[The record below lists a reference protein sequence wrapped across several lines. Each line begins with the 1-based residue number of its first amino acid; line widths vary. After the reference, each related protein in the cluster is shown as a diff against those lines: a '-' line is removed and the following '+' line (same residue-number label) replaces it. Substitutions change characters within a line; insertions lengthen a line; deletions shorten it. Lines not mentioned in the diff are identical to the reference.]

1 MQSYDHYKSSGV
13 STMTIYKNNLEHI
26 LEELNRIDTIIRLYY
41 EKSKADHIES
51 SQGFQGLYISEDEIN
66 AILQTPSFESKAY
79 ARSPREHEKIEK
91 ITREINTKK
100 AESIKQG
107 TGLRLHILSELFHL
121 QPFEIDALL
130 VCLAPELDMRYEK
143 LYSYFQN
150 DVTRKRPSVD
160 LVIKLLCYSTEERLW
175 ARDIFSQDA
184 TLIKNRLVYLI
195 GEEQVPLLSKFLK
208 VDDRIINFLLGENA
222 IDQRIRNFSAIIK
235 PQKSFQDL
243 ILPEDTI
250 TTFKNLIN
258 NHSIIKI
265 PMFFFYGPY
274 GSGKKTAA
282 EAICNELGMSML
294 VVNSKALMKDQA
306 LETIKP
312 VLREA
317 LLQNSSMYFEG
328 FDGLLKEE
336 NMGVT
341 GLLMELDH
349 FPNLIFLSGEQYWEP
364 AGVLKNHSFISQA
377 FPLPSLMLRKRLW
390 ESMLDGDAPDDADI
404 GALAGKFNF
413 SGGQIKDA
421 ISTARNV
428 LIAKN
433 PGNSKLSMEVLNM
446 GCKAQSNRN
455 LVAFARKIEP
465 HYTWEDIVLP
475 DDIKKQLKEISGYI
489 KYRGIVYTDWGFD
502 KKFSLG
508 KGLNA
513 LFSGPSGTGKTMSAE
528 IIARDAG
535 LDLYKIDLSNVV
547 SKYIGETEKNLSKIF
562 KEAET
567 SNAILFFDE
576 ADALFGKR
584 SEVKDAH
591 DRYANIETGYL
602 LQKMEEYEGVV
613 ILATNLSK
621 NIDDAFLRRLH
632 FVIDFPFPDENQRKL
647 IWSGIF
653 PEGAPRAGDIDY
665 KFFAERLKLAGGNIK
680 NIALSSAFYAA
691 EESCAIGMHHLM
703 RAAKKEYQKIG
714 KPFLKE
720 EFQPYYKMIEED
732 GK

>member
-1 MQSYDHYKSSGV
+1 MA
-13 STMTIYKNNLEHI
+13 IYKNNLEHI
-26 LEELNRIDTIIRLYY
+26 LEELNRIDTIIRLYH
-41 EKSKADHIES
+41 EKSKADHVGS
-51 SQGFQGLYISEDEIN
+51 SQEFQGLYISEDEIN
-66 AILQTPSFESKAY
+66 AILKTPLFESKAC
-79 ARSPREHEKIEK
+79 ARSVLENAKIEK

-107 TGLRLHILSELFHL
+107 KELRLHILSELFHM
-121 QPFEIDALL
+121 QPFEVDALL

-160 LVIKLLCYSTEERLW
+160 LVIKLLCSSTEERLW
-175 ARDIFSQDA
+175 ARDIFSHDSP
-184 TLIKNRLVYLI
+184 LIRNRLLYLI

-208 VDDRIINFLLGENA
+208 VDDRIINYLFGDNS
-222 IDQRIRNFSAIIK
+222 IDRKIRNIAAIIK
-235 PQKSFQDL
+235 PQKSFRDL

-250 TTFKNLIN
+250 TTFRNLLN
-258 NHSIIKI
+258 NHSIVKV

-274 GSGKKTAA
+274 GSGKKMAA
-282 EAICNELGMSML
+282 EAVCNELGMSML
-294 VVNSKALMKDQA
+294 VVNSKALLKEQN
-306 LETIKP
+306 LENLKP

-317 LLQNSSMYFEG
+317 LLQNSSIYFEG
-328 FDGLLKEE
+328 FDTLLKDE
-336 NMGVT
+336 NIGVT
-341 GLLMELDH
+341 GILMELDR

-377 FPLPSLMLRKRLW
+377 FPSPSLMLRKRLW
-390 ESMLDGDAPDDADI
+390 ESQLNGNAQDDVDI
-404 GALAGKFNF
+404 HALAGKFNF

-421 ISTARNV
+421 ISTAQNIR
-428 LIAKN
+428 IAKN
-433 PGNSKLSMEVLNM
+433 PGNPKLSMEVLNM

-455 LVAFARKIEP
+455 LASYARKIEP
-465 HYTWEDIVLP
+465 HYTWDDIVLP
-475 DDIKKQLKEISGYI
+475 HDIKKQLKEISGYI

-513 LFSGPSGTGKTMSAE
+513 LFSGPSGTGKTMSVE
-528 IIARDAG
+528 IIAHDAG
-535 LDLYKIDLSNVV
+535 LDVYKIDLSNVV

-584 SEVKDAH
+584 SEIKDAH
-591 DRYANIETGYL
+591 DRYANIEIGYL

-621 NIDDAFLRRLH
+621 NIDDAFLRRMQ
-632 FVIDFPFPDENQRKL
+632 FVIDFPFPDENMRKL
-647 IWSGIF
+647 IWSGMF
-653 PEGAPRAGDIDY
+653 PKGAPRAGDIDY
-665 KFFAERLKLAGGNIK
+665 TFFAERLKLAGGNIK
-680 NIALSSAFYAA
+680 NIAISSAFYAA
-691 EESCAIGMHHLM
+691 EESSAIGMHHIM
-703 RAAKKEYQKIG
+703 RAAKKEYLKMG

-720 EFQPYYKMIEED
+720 EFQPYYKMIEEE